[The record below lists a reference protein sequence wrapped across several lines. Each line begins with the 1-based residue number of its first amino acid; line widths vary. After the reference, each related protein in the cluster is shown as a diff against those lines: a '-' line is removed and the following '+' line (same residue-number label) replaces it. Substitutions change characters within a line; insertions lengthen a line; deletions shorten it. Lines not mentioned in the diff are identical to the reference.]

1 MDYLVQTTGQ
11 AETELTEAL
20 AGEIFY
26 NPLTDCWENKGK
38 FLAGNVVEKCKE
50 ICTVL
55 ADLTGNAQ
63 KWAATSVEALGDATP
78 ELIPYEELDFNMGER
93 WIPASIYAS
102 FAKNLFGVN
111 TTVMYFDVNDTYIV
125 SLQGHSPIA
134 YNVYS
139 IGSYNGEALFVH
151 ALHDTVPEITKEIM
165 RNGESIRVP
174 DEEAKRHPRRYRR
187 YAASSTNGWITNL
200 SPCVMNWYACIT
212 NALIATSV
220 LIMTVRHRHS
230 PTSLLSSSH
239 TTTSIPHKR
248 MQSG

>member
-1 MDYLVQTTGQ
+1 MMQSQLLFLIL
-11 AETELTEAL
+11 ENNSCRL
-20 AGEIFY
+20 AGVKSSF
-26 NPLTDCWENKGK
+26 
-38 FLAGNVVEKCKE
+38 
-50 ICTVL
+50 
-55 ADLTGNAQ
+55 
-63 KWAATSVEALGDATP
+63 
-78 ELIPYEELDFNMGER
+78 PYEELDFNMGER

-174 DEEAKRHPRRYRR
+174 DEEAIQ
-187 YAASSTNGWITNL
+187 AASTKIQEIRRKFNEWLDSNL

-239 TTTSIPHKR
+239 TTTSFP
-248 MQSG
+248 G